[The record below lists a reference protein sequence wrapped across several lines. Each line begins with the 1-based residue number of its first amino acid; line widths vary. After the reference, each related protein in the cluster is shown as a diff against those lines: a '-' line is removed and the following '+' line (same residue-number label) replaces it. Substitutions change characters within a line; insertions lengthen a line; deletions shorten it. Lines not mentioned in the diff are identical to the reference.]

1 MNEKSHVHVQKFEYK
16 GNINLIPDIKNV
28 RSNKLLNNL
37 WLDDNDK
44 SLFDELIMSL

>member
-1 MNEKSHVHVQKFEYK
+1 MNEKSHVHVEKFEYK

-37 WLDDNDK
+37 WLDDK

>member
-37 WLDDNDK
+37 WLDDK